1 MGEAVRLDKWLWAAR
16 LYKTRT
22 LAAQGV
28 ALGRVEVNG
37 APAKAAR
44 ELRVGDR
51 ITLQQPAHRRE
62 LVILKLSAQRGGA
75 VIARTLYEETAE
87 SLAAHERLLQQRRL
101 APEPALGV
109 EQGRPTK
116 HDRRALAEWER
127 WSASV
132 DEERRSK

>member
-1 MGEAVRLDKWLWAAR
+1 MPMGDSVRLDKWLWAAR

-22 LAAQGV
+22 LAAHGV

-51 ITLQQPAHRRE
+51 VSLQQPGYRRE
-62 LVILKLSAQRGGA
+62 LVILKLSQQRGGA
-75 VIARTLYEETAE
+75 AIARTLYEETAE
-87 SLAAHERLLQQRRL
+87 SMAAHERLLQQRRL
-101 APEPALGV
+101 APEPALSV

-116 HDRRALAEWER
+116 RDRRALAQWER
-127 WSASV
+127 WSASA
-132 DEERRSK
+132 DE